1 MSYNEKG
8 RFLWVFFLLLLMG
21 CGKNQSPSKHDMSD
35 TILMQDPQSIDSVIT
50 ITQEQFKTQVTDY
63 TSEEYHFLGS
73 MPVVVDF
80 YATWCGPCRQLSPVL
95 DDLASEYQGKVRF
108 YRIDID
114 QNSELSEVVGI
125 QSVPTLVFFP
135 SDGGKPGTTVGVLP
149 KEALENVIENF
160 LKVKRN

>member
-1 MSYNEKG
+1 
-8 RFLWVFFLLLLMG
+8 MG

-35 TILMQDPQSIDSVIT
+35 TIFMQDPQSIDSVIT
-50 ITQEQFKTQVTDY
+50 ITQEQFRTQVTDY